1 MKWFADHVIIVLDW
15 PVNSLGRNPV
25 ERFGPEDEV
34 LSVYMNFFFPE
45 VSENISALKILFWL
59 ILSNLVIIITKNII
73 KTKKT

>member
-15 PVNSLGRNPV
+15 PVNSPGMNPV
-25 ERFGPEDEV
+25 ERGFGPEDEV

-59 ILSNLVIIITKNII
+59 ILGNDNNIWI
-73 KTKKT
+73 LISRSYWS